1 MQDNINVDVLLGM
14 PIDLSLAIGLSWP
27 CRAQNATQ
35 KSVSSSKQNKKHE
48 AKQEE
53 PSAKTNPTYEII
65 CDTIL
70 FVNDIIRVK
79 LE

>member
-1 MQDNINVDVLLGM
+1 M

-35 KSVSSSKQNKKHE
+35 KNVPGSKQNKKHE

-65 CDTIL
+65 CHTLL

-79 LE
+79 LEWSLKSLL